1 MYTAFY
7 DLELKPF
14 QISSDPAFIWL
25 GEKHK
30 EALAVLRY
38 GILDNKG
45 FLLLTGDVGT
55 GKTTM
60 LHSLIASLGD
70 DVIYASVPDPR
81 LVKIEFF
88 NYIADAF
95 NIKGNF
101 KSKGRFLK
109 SFSQFLRTA
118 YNNKKKVLLLIDE
131 SQLLTQDL
139 LEEIRLLS
147 NIEVPSSQLLNIF
160 FVGQNEFNEVISREE
175 NRAVAQRLTLNYY
188 LEPLSL
194 HETEQ
199 YIAHRLKVAGT
210 TRKIFD
216 GPAIREIHSYSG
228 GFPRRINII
237 CDHCL
242 LTGFVKERK
251 TINAPIVIDCAK
263 ELAIPKQ
270 SWKKLKEAR
279 PARIQQPLAQQPAAQ
294 YHPPPYPPPQPLL
307 QPQPL
312 PQPGPQPVAH
322 SEARKTFG
330 PAKVLLFIVL
340 VTALAGFMF
349 PEFFTPYYDR
359 AREYITSLQAKLD
372 ASSPETLRENEPPES
387 AGTSEINRPSPP
399 APQLKP
405 PDEANR
411 KTKTTTGEPDLDNR
425 PVSSR
430 LPAKEPA
437 ASSSNEN
444 VPPPSKSLSPQ
455 ESTSSRHS
463 AGDEQTSVPFLQEK
477 IIIRFVKDSNYFNPV
492 DIGTLKRFARQLIAH
507 PDSIAVISGYTDNTG
522 TDRYNKKLS
531 EFRANI
537 VRGFLLGQGVPPEQ
551 MRSEG
556 LGNQKPIDSNNSPE
570 GRTMNRRVEITVIK

>member
-14 QISSDPAFIWL
+14 QISSDPSFIWL

-38 GILDNKG
+38 GVLDNKG

-55 GKTTM
+55 GKTT
-60 LHSLIASLGD
+60 LLNSLIASLGD

-95 NIKGNF
+95 GLKDNF

-109 SFSQFLRTA
+109 SFSQFLRSA

-147 NIEVPSSQLLNIF
+147 NIEVPNSQLLNIF

-199 YIAHRLKVAGT
+199 YITHRLKIAGT
-210 TRKIFD
+210 ARKIFD
-216 GPAIREIHSYSG
+216 SSAIREIHSYSG

-242 LTGFVKERK
+242 LTGYVKESK

-263 ELAIPKQ
+263 ELTIPKHNE
-270 SWKKLKEAR
+270 KKLKEAR
-279 PARIQQPLAQQPAAQ
+279 PARIQQPLHQQPAAQ
-294 YHPPPYPPPQPLL
+294 YHMPPYPPQPYP
-307 QPQPL
+307 QPQPV
-312 PQPGPQPVAH
+312 PQPVPQAVVRGQ
-322 SEARKTFG
+322 EGKTFS
-330 PAKVLLFIVL
+330 PVRVFLFIVFL
-340 VTALAGFMF
+340 AALAGFMF
-349 PEFFTPYYDR
+349 PEFFTPYYNS
-359 AREYITSLQAKLD
+359 ARKYITMLQTQLD
-372 ASSPETLRENEPPES
+372 AGRTEGQGEHEQAGSQ
-387 AGTSEINRPSPP
+387 GTSAESSPP
-399 APQLKP
+399 APLPQPLDKANSGTGAKRTS
-405 PDEANR
+405 PDQD
-411 KTKTTTGEPDLDNR
+411 KTTIDTIPASKETGSAAISEETGFATSPGEQQSSPSPRTTGDDL
-425 PVSSR
+425 
-430 LPAKEPA
+430 
-437 ASSSNEN
+437 
-444 VPPPSKSLSPQ
+444 
-455 ESTSSRHS
+455 TS
-463 AGDEQTSVPFLQEK
+463 EPFLQEK
-477 IIIRFVKDSNYFNPV
+477 IIIRFPKNSNYFNPV
-492 DIGTLKRFARQLIAH
+492 DIGKLKNFALRLIAD
-507 PDSIAVISGYTDNTG
+507 PDTIALVYGYTDNTG
-522 TDRYNKKLS
+522 TDRYNEKIS

-556 LGNQKPIDSNNSPE
+556 RGNQNPVDDNTSPE
-570 GRTMNRRVEITVIK
+570 GRENNRRVEITVIPR